1 MAVYNEFAYY
11 ESEERSLI
19 FQINTQ
25 FAQPSC
31 ISLSPSSTLAELYE
45 KVGYNLFPEM
55 TNRKTIVSYHSN
67 PMLET
72 QEKRKIHYV
81 VVMNLTLNKT
91 LTIPKNTRTTLRQ
104 FIKGN
109 DVYFE
114 NCSQFPAFQT
124 VYKLFVIDD
133 ELNKELQEYIYQ
145 NSMGAVIYR
154 QVIKMTQCFTLT
166 THKETGSLLQT

>member
-1 MAVYNEFAYY
+1 MQQELEYY

-19 FQINTQ
+19 FQINAQFTQ
-25 FAQPSC
+25 PFC
-31 ISLSPSSTLAELYE
+31 IYLSPSSTLAELYE
-45 KVGYNLFPEM
+45 KMEYNLFPEM
-55 TNRKTIVSYHSN
+55 TDRKTIVSYHSN
-67 PMLET
+67 PMLE
-72 QEKRKIHYV
+72 QKEKRKIHYI
-81 VVMNLTLNKT
+81 VVMNFALNKT
-91 LTIPKNTRTTLRQ
+91 LTIPKNKRTTLRQ

-109 DVYFE
+109 DIYFE

-124 VYKLFVIDD
+124 VYKIFVIDD

>member
-1 MAVYNEFAYY
+1 MALYNEFAYY

-25 FAQPSC
+25 FTQPSC
-31 ISLSPSSTLAELYE
+31 ISLSPSSTLDELYE
-45 KVGYNLFPEM
+45 KVGYNLFPE
-55 TNRKTIVSYHSN
+55 TTDRKTIVSYHSN
-67 PMLET
+67 PMFEP

-91 LTIPKNTRTTLRQ
+91 LTIPKNKRTTLGQ

-109 DVYFE
+109 EVYFE

-124 VYKLFVIDD
+124 VYKLFIIDD

-154 QVIKMTQCFTLT
+154 QVIKMTQCLT
-166 THKETGSLLQT
+166 THKATDSLQQT

>member
-1 MAVYNEFAYY
+1 MHQELEYY

-25 FAQPSC
+25 FTQPSC
-31 ISLSPSSTLAELYE
+31 IYLSPSSTLAELYE
-45 KVGYNLFPEM
+45 KVGYNLFPH
-55 TNRKTIVSYHSN
+55 TTDRKTIVSYHSN
-67 PMLET
+67 PMFES
-72 QEKRKIHYV
+72 QEKRKIHYI

-91 LTIPKNTRTTLRQ
+91 LTIPKNKRTTLRQ

-109 DVYFE
+109 DIYFE

-124 VYKLFVIDD
+124 VYKIFVIDD

-145 NSMGAVIYR
+145 NSMGAIIYR
-154 QVIKMTQCFTLT
+154 QVIKMTQCLT
-166 THKETGSLLQT
+166 THKATDSLQKT

>member
-1 MAVYNEFAYY
+1 MQHELEYY

-19 FQINTQ
+19 FQINTK
-25 FAQPSC
+25 FTQPSC

-45 KVGYNLFPEM
+45 KVGYNLFPEA
-55 TNRKTIVSYHSN
+55 TDRKTIVSYHSN
-67 PMLET
+67 PMFEP

-91 LTIPKNTRTTLRQ
+91 LTIPKNRRTTLRQ
-104 FIKGN
+104 YIKEN
-109 DVYFE
+109 EVHFE

-154 QVIKMTQCFTLT
+154 QVIKMTQCLT
-166 THKETGSLLQT
+166 THKATDSLQQT

>member
-1 MAVYNEFAYY
+1 MQQELEYY
-11 ESEERSLI
+11 ETEERNLI

-25 FAQPSC
+25 FTQPSC
-31 ISLSPSSTLAELYE
+31 IYLSPSSTLAELYE

-55 TNRKTIVSYHSN
+55 TNRKTIVSYNSN
-67 PMLET
+67 PMIEP

-81 VVMNLTLNKT
+81 VVMNLKLNKT

-109 DVYFE
+109 DIYFE